1 MSTDNTKPTLTV
13 AIAQAII
20 SQFKEKY
27 FDSHVFIYMLRKNNL
42 DVYNHYLSINN
53 NDYAAADGQIALV
66 LAKNQQQLN
75 IEKIEIKLLSINILG
90 NPSPNALWIK
100 GDSK

>member
-13 AIAQAII
+13 AIAQTII
-20 SQFKEKY
+20 GQFKEKY
-27 FDSHVFIYMLRKNNL
+27 FDSHVFIYMLRNNNQ

-53 NDYAAADGQIALV
+53 NDYAAADGQIAIF
-66 LAKNQQQLN
+66 LANNQHQLN

-100 GDSK
+100 RD

>member
-1 MSTDNTKPTLTV
+1 MNTSNANQTLTV

-20 SQFKEKY
+20 GQFKEKY
-27 FDSHVFIYMLRKNNL
+27 FDSHVFIYMLRNNNQ

-53 NDYAAADGQIALV
+53 NDYAAADGQIAIF
-66 LAKNQQQLN
+66 LANNQHQLN

-100 GDSK
+100 RD